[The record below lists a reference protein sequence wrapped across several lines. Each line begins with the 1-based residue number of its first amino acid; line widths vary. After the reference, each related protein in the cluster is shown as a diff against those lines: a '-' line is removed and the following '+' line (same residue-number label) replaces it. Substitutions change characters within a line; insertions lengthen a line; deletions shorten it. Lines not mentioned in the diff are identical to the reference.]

1 MVKKMLELTQLRGA
15 QINLIIYDPKLHKI
29 EEIYSHE
36 SASLA
41 SINKL
46 IANPRES
53 NSLRKRKRYL
63 KHESHDA
70 RVKYRFD
77 EKELDGGERDSDSEG
92 EQGESMR

>member
-1 MVKKMLELTQLRGA
+1 MLELTGLRGV

-29 EEIYSHE
+29 EEIYSHK

-46 IANPRES
+46 IENPKET
-53 NSLRKRKRYL
+53 NCVRKRKRYL

-70 RVKYRFD
+70 RAKYKFD
-77 EKELDGGERDSDSEG
+77 EEELDEGDRDSDSEG
-92 EQGESMR
+92 ELKDKNY